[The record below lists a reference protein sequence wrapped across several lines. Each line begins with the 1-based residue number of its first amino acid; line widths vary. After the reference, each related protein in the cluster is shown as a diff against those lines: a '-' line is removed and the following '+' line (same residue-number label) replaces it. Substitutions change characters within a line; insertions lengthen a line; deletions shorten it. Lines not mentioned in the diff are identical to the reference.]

1 MASDTLI
8 FYHRLV
14 FSPSRHKTHSLDTE
28 FWQKSKKKM
37 CPLQITPRQ
46 SIENAA
52 YHHDSQIE
60 GEKNGI
66 QVIFGNKRVGGGVL
80 GEGGFQ
86 EELYFCR
93 YPELLPAILL
103 FEQLED
109 LEAAFYAGAQR
120 YVDSEGYGSEFK
132 FIKGYKEESIKK
144 DIFERKDVAMVA
156 IDAFNF
162 KAGDGILE
170 KLVENERQK
179 ESSSP
184 KEVLLSSSTLQ
195 FSTNLLLRELNKA
208 FVGFSASDA
217 LEEEESAPRRV
228 VSGKWGCGDFEGDF
242 QLKIIIQWLA
252 ASQAGRKIQ
261 ICIPEGG
268 LEGWEEVERGGSK
281 MNVGE
286 MFKVL
291 EEFGKVKEGG
301 VDVGMFEFFRD
312 FVDL

>member
-1 MASDTLI
+1 MEDSISSDTLI

-14 FSPSRHKTHSLDTE
+14 FSPLRHKTNLLDTE

-37 CPLQITPRQ
+37 SALKLAPRQ
-46 SIENAA
+46 SIENAT
-52 YHHDSQIE
+52 YQE
-60 GEKNGI
+60 GKKNGI
-66 QVIFGNKRVGGGVL
+66 QVIFGNKKVGGGVL

-93 YPELLPAILL
+93 YPELLPAVLL

-109 LEAAFYAGAQR
+109 LEAAFYAGVQR
-120 YVDSEGYGSEFK
+120 YVESEGYGSEFK
-132 FIKGYKEESIKK
+132 FIRGYKDENIKK

-162 KAGDGILE
+162 KVGDEIME
-170 KLVENERQK
+170 KIVQNERLQEFSLK
-179 ESSSP
+179 KDNTSSF
-184 KEVLLSSSTLQ
+184 STLQ
-195 FSTNLLLRELNKA
+195 FSKNLLLRELNKA
-208 FVGFSASDA
+208 YIGFAASDA
-217 LEEEESAPRRV
+217 LEEEEAALRRI

-252 ASQAGRKIQ
+252 ASQAGREIQ
-261 ICIPEGG
+261 ICVSEG
-268 LEGWEEVERGGSK
+268 EVDGWEQVERGGSK
-281 MNVGE
+281 MEVGE

-291 EEFGKVKEGG
+291 EEFGKVREGG
-301 VDVGMFEFFRD
+301 VEVGMFEFFRD

>member
-1 MASDTLI
+1 MC
-8 FYHRLV
+8 
-14 FSPSRHKTHSLDTE
+14 SL
-28 FWQKSKKKM
+28 Q
-37 CPLQITPRQ
+37 LLPRQ

-52 YHHDSQIE
+52 YDESK
-60 GEKNGI
+60 KNGI
-66 QVIFGNKRVGGGVL
+66 QVIFGNKKVGGGVL

-109 LEAAFYAGAQR
+109 LEAAFYAGVQR

-132 FIKGYKEESIKK
+132 FIKGYKEEKISK

-162 KAGDGILE
+162 KAGDGTLE
-170 KLVENERQK
+170 KIIQNERQK
-179 ESSSP
+179 EST
-184 KEVLLSSSTLQ
+184 LLQDIACSSSTLQ
-195 FSTNLLLRELNKA
+195 FSKNLLLRELNKA
-208 FVGFSASDA
+208 FIGFAASDA
-217 LEEEESAPRRV
+217 LEEGETNRRRI

-252 ASQAGRKIQ
+252 ASQAGRDIQ
-261 ICIPEGG
+261 ICLTEGE
-268 LEGWEEVERGGSK
+268 LKDWEQVERGGSK
-281 MNVGE
+281 MEVGE

-291 EEFGKVKEGG
+291 EEFGKIREGG
-301 VDVGMFEFFRD
+301 VEVGMFEFFRD